1 MNSTHF
7 EIERSIDG
15 RNYVKVGPD
24 VAAAGNS
31 DGEKQYQLSDDV
43 SGLSSPVVYY
53 RVKLL
58 DTKGKYAYSNVSTVK
73 LPENGAVIKVVPN
86 PFISDLTVSVSVE
99 KSASFGIR
107 MLDMGGRTISNN
119 TQKISREV
127 PTVTLRNLNNLTRGV
142 YLIEV
147 TDLETGKKTVFKVE
161 KAY

>member
-1 MNSTHF
+1 M
-7 EIERSIDG
+7 
-15 RNYVKVGPD
+15 
-24 VAAAGNS
+24 
-31 DGEKQYQLSDDV
+31 
-43 SGLSSPVVYY
+43 SSPVVYY